1 MAKRPAADLRSAM
14 QAARGGAAPRRQVAP
29 ETGDAA
35 PQTPQLR
42 QVRSA
47 SEPRPQAPRDPHFRP
62 GRAEMVNVT
71 GYFPPAVKKLLR
83 MIAAEEETTIQE
95 LLAEGL
101 NDIFAKRG
109 KPEIAPRED
118 AGEGRGGRRT
128 RAKSGD
134 RMTASA

>member
-1 MAKRPAADLRSAM
+1 MTRKPADLRNAM
-14 QAARGGAAPRRQVAP
+14 QAARGGAAPRRQTAP
-29 ETGDAA
+29 ETVDTAPKAPSIRGAGDSTA
-35 PQTPQLR
+35 PRTPDM
-42 QVRSA
+42 
-47 SEPRPQAPRDPHFRP
+47 RDPHFRP

-118 AGEGRGGRRT
+118 ASEGRGGRRSRT
-128 RAKSGD
+128 KSGD
-134 RMTASA
+134 RTAVSA

>member
-1 MAKRPAADLRSAM
+1 MARKPADLRSAM
-14 QAARGGAAPRRQVAP
+14 QAARGGAAPQRQAAP
-29 ETGDAA
+29 ESADAA
-35 PQTPQLR
+35 PDTPQ
-42 QVRSA
+42 A
-47 SEPRPQAPRDPHFRP
+47 ARDPHYRP
-62 GRAEMVNVT
+62 GRVEMVNVT